1 MLNGTDCPAIM
12 IETFFCDN
20 QGDYEIGKKIGYEG
34 IAKLVAEG
42 ILNKTIESE
51 SNNKTK
57 MNCVLYSNSADKTI
71 AEVLSWSKND
81 CDVMDVIDFK
91 SYAAENLFV
100 VDGKTEEALRAMKLP
115 DKYTVFNG
123 VDRWDTLDKVI
134 KSR

>member
-1 MLNGTDCPAIM
+1 
-12 IETFFCDN
+12 
-20 QGDYEIGKKIGYEG
+20 
-34 IAKLVAEG
+34 
-42 ILNKTIESE
+42 
-51 SNNKTK
+51 
-57 MNCVLYSNSADKTI
+57 
-71 AEVLSWSKND
+71 
-81 CDVMDVIDFK
+81 MDVIDFK